1 MPPPLPIPSTTMPR
15 AVPNR
20 DEASQLAHDL
30 NNLLAII
37 GGHADALEPA
47 LPASGDDHDSVVAI
61 QRAVTS
67 GAKLAERVRR
77 LGAAPA
83 PIRGVDVTPVV
94 HRAGQ
99 DAVRRFGHRLA
110 VTMHAAPAL
119 WSVSMPPALVE
130 RVLAQLLGQAV
141 DVMPHGGTLSV
152 RCMNVELG
160 TGLLAAAG
168 RRERY
173 VRIELSAPT
182 VFPGAGPAPVADA
195 DAPEVV
201 ALLDDLA
208 RAGGRVCTESDGAS
222 MTTWALLLP
231 SDGVEPLTAPT
242 PAPRGATILLLDA
255 DDARSSLVQ
264 ALLQRHGFAAHVAP
278 SVDAAAQTLGTVPV
292 DLLVA
297 DVTLRGAGGDVT
309 SLVRRHAVRVLP
321 IRTTDADASEDG
333 PALAAPFTAD
343 QLMAGVEAA
352 LGTTTAGAAARVL
365 PYRSDVA
372 VHGEEIA

>member
-1 MPPPLPIPSTTMPR
+1 MTPPLPIPSTTMPR

-47 LPASGDDHDSVVAI
+47 LPASGDDHDSIVAI
-61 QRAVTS
+61 QRAVMS
-67 GAKLAERVRR
+67 GAKLAERVRK
-77 LGAAPA
+77 LGGAPA
-83 PIRGVDVTPVV
+83 PARGVDVTPVV
-94 HRAGQ
+94 ERAGQ

-119 WSVSMPPALVE
+119 WSVSMPPELVE
-130 RVLAQLLGQAV
+130 RVLTQLLGQAV
-141 DVMPHGGTLSV
+141 DLMPHGGTLSV

-160 TGLLAAAG
+160 TGLITTAG
-168 RRERY
+168 RRQRY

-182 VFPGAGPAPVADA
+182 VFPGAGPAPVADVS
-195 DAPEVV
+195 APDVV

-278 SVDAAAQTLGTVPV
+278 SVDAAAQTLGAMPV

-297 DVTLRGAGGDVT
+297 DTALSGAAGDAAH
-309 SLVRRHAVRVLP
+309 LARRHAVKVLP
-321 IRTTDADASEDG
+321 IRTAGGAAPDDG
-333 PALAAPFTAD
+333 PVLAAPFTAD
-343 QLMAGVEAA
+343 QLMAGVETV
-352 LGTTTAGAAARVL
+352 LGTTTPGAARVL
-365 PYRSDVA
+365 PYRDAVA
-372 VHGEEIA
+372 MHGEEIA

>member
-1 MPPPLPIPSTTMPR
+1 MTPPLPIPSTTMLR

-47 LPASGDDHDSVVAI
+47 LPASGDDHDSIVAI
-61 QRAVTS
+61 QRAVMS
-67 GAKLAERVRR
+67 GAKLAERVRK
-77 LGAAPA
+77 LGGTPA
-83 PIRGVDVTPVV
+83 PVRGVDVAPVV
-94 HRAGQ
+94 ERAGQ
-99 DAVRRFGHRLA
+99 DAVRRFGHRLT
-110 VTMHAAPAL
+110 VTMHAAPGL
-119 WSVSMPPALVE
+119 WSVSMPPTLVE
-130 RVLAQLLGQAV
+130 PVLTRLLGQAV

-160 TGLLAAAG
+160 TGLIATAG

-195 DAPEVV
+195 DSPDVV
-201 ALLDDLA
+201 SLLDALG
-208 RAGGRVCTESDGAS
+208 RAGGRLCTESDGAS

-255 DDARSSLVQ
+255 DGGRSSLVQ

-278 SVDAAAQTLGTVPV
+278 SVDAAAQTLGAVPV

-297 DVTLRGAGGDVT
+297 DIALSGAAGDAAH
-309 SLVRRHAVRVLP
+309 LARRHAVTVLP
-321 IRTTDADASEDG
+321 IRTTGADASDDRL
-333 PALAAPFTAD
+333 ALAAPFTAD
-343 QLMAGVEAA
+343 QLLAGVEAA
-352 LGTTTAGAAARVL
+352 LGTTTAGVAARVL
-365 PYRSDVA
+365 PYRGGVA